1 MLGDLHT
8 RFSGASVSGGIA
20 TANAG
25 QAVTAAGATVSENS
39 LDQLAMRDFGAGREA
54 FAVINIVAGP
64 VATRTNVSAT
74 VVVATDICT
83 LASHGLPTGT
93 PVILLTAT
101 TISTGFTLGTV
112 YYVIALT
119 ANTFSLATTKAI
131 ALTGVAD
138 VNFGAADGSFTFTA
152 IPEVEFQVIA
162 AGDSALTTDI
172 QVLGSSGPLQ
182 ARVAHNVT
190 FTEATN
196 VCNHSGMQVYEGA
209 PVVFGGAGTQ
219 PTGITAGVT
228 YFMANTTATT
238 FQMAASRAD
247 AMAGIVID
255 ISTAGSGVLTATIGD
270 RQLATGGPQ
279 LAVRFNPQD
288 GLQGRHLGVRYI
300 NTEPM
305 SAATYIAQ
313 LGPLLP
319 QSPKLYPIG
328 YSV

>member
-8 RFSGASVSGGIA
+8 RFSGASVSGGVASA
-20 TANAG
+20 TAG

-39 LDQLAMRDFGAGREA
+39 IDQLAMRDFGAGREV
-54 FAVINIVAGP
+54 FAIVNIVAAP
-64 VATRTNVSAT
+64 VAVRTNVSAT

-93 PVILLTAT
+93 PIILLTAT

-112 YYVIALT
+112 YYVISLT

-162 AGDSALTTDI
+162 AGDNLLTTDI

-228 YFMANTTATT
+228 YYMVNTTNTT

-247 AMAGIVID
+247 VAAGVAID
-255 ISTAGSGVLTATIGD
+255 ITTAGSGVLTATIAD
-270 RQLATGGPQ
+270 QQLAGGGPQ
-279 LAVRFNPQD
+279 IAVRFNPQD
-288 GLQGRHLGVRYI
+288 SLQGRFLGMRYI
-300 NTEPM
+300 NTCPM
-305 SAATYIAQ
+305 SAGTYISQ
-313 LGPLLP
+313 PGPLLP
-319 QSPKLYPIG
+319 QSPKLYPLG
-328 YSV
+328 YVV

>member
-8 RFSGASVSGGIA
+8 RFSGATVSGGIA
-20 TANAG
+20 TANSG
-25 QAVTAAGATVSENS
+25 QVLTGGLITLSENS

-54 FAVINIVAGP
+54 FAIVNLVAAP
-64 VATRTNVSAT
+64 VAVRTGASAT

-93 PVILLTAT
+93 PIILLTAT

-112 YYVIALT
+112 YYVIALS
-119 ANTFSLATTKAI
+119 ANTFSLATTRAI
-131 ALTGVAD
+131 AQTGVAD

-152 IPEVEFQVIA
+152 IPEVEFQLIA
-162 AGDSALTTDI
+162 AGDAALTTDI
-172 QVLGSSGPLQ
+172 QVLGSTGPLQ

-196 VCNHSGMQVYEGA
+196 VCNHVGMQVYEGC
-209 PVVFGGAGTQ
+209 PVVFAGAGTL
-219 PTGITAGVT
+219 PPELVSGTA

-238 FQMAASRAD
+238 FQLATSRAN
-247 AMAGIVID
+247 AIAGVVID
-255 ISTAGSGVLTATIGD
+255 LSTAGSGVLTATIGD
-270 RQLATGGPQ
+270 QQLAQYGPQ
-279 LAVRFNPQD
+279 LAIRFNPQD
-288 GLQGRHLGVRYI
+288 ALQGRYLGMRYI
-300 NTEPM
+300 STAPL
-305 SAATYIAQ
+305 SAGTVISQ